1 MVEAA
6 SKTAATSATRP
17 KLPTELRRSTRLGEV
32 YWCDFSPLNWPPE
45 FDYKHLVVVIRGA
58 KKESGAHVVV
68 PLTKRPQL
76 DNPHGYKLMH
86 NPNPGSADESWAVC
100 DHVYTVASER
110 LKLLR
115 DSKGVTKEPGRI
127 AAVDL
132 GEISHR
138 VFNALKPFLAQ
149 AHLPT
154 GEDRGSLPENV
165 LKAAP
170 PTQPR
175 THPTDP
181 T

>member
-6 SKTAATSATRP
+6 SKTAATSVTRP

-45 FDYKHLVVVIRGA
+45 FDYKHLVVVVRGA
-58 KKESGAHVVV
+58 KKEFGAHVII
-68 PLTKRPQL
+68 PLTKRPQT
-76 DNPHGYKLMH
+76 DNPHGYQLVH

-127 AAVDL
+127 DAVDL
-132 GEISHR
+132 REISHR

-154 GEDRGSLPENV
+154 EEDKGSLHGDI
-165 LKAAP
+165 LDAAP
-170 PTQPR
+170 PAQVPLL
-175 THPTDP
+175 PTDP

>member
-6 SKTAATSATRP
+6 SKTAASSAIKP
-17 KLPTELRRSTRLGEV
+17 KVPTELRRSTRLGEV

-58 KKESGAHVVV
+58 KKESGAHVIV
-68 PLTKRPQL
+68 PLTKRPQI
-76 DNPHGYKLMH
+76 DNPHGYRLIH

-115 DSKGVTKEPGRI
+115 DSRGVTKEPGRI
-127 AAVDL
+127 DAIDL
-132 GEISHR
+132 REISHR
-138 VFNALKPFLAQ
+138 DFNALKPFLAQ

-154 GEDRGSLPENV
+154 GDDDGTLPGKI
-165 LKAAP
+165 LDAASPTPSP
-170 PTQPR
+170 PLPA
-175 THPTDP
+175 DP